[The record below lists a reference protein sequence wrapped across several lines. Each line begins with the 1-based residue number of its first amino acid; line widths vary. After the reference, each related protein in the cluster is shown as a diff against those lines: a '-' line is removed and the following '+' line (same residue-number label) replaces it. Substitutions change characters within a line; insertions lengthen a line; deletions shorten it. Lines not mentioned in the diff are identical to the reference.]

1 MSGLY
6 QERSFSAKRTV
17 SPLPSYPFEKICA
30 NYFFV
35 ENKPYLAIVDRLS
48 GWLSLYAFKPN
59 QANHSTLIDT
69 FRYLFTVYGVSEEL
83 SSDGGPQFAAK
94 EFQEFLKLWQVKH
107 RLSSVAYPSQTEGQS
122 LGSKLRN
129 VLFIIIGCKLKKQS
143 CKFNILTTFLDK
155 WCQLMVPGTI
165 FGSIVF
171 KSTECPTLL
180 CQNMVK
186 LSKQ

>member
-1 MSGLY
+1 MDASIHNHRETCLDCIKNAPS
-6 QERSFSAKRTV
+6 QQKEPLVLT
-17 SPLPSYPFEKICA
+17 PLPLYPFEKICA

-107 RLSSVAYPSQTEGQS
+107 RLSSVAYPRQTEGQS

-129 VLFIIIGCKLKKQS
+129 VLFIII
-143 CKFNILTTFLDK
+143 FL
-155 WCQLMVPGTI
+155 LV
-165 FGSIVF
+165 VA
-171 KSTECPTLL
+171 
-180 CQNMVK
+180 
-186 LSKQ
+186 